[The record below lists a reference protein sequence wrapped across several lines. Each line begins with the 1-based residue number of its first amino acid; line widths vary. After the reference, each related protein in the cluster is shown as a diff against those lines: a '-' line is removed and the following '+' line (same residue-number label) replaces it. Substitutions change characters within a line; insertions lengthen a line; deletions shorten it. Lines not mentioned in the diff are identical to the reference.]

1 MFAAFFIRRP
11 IFATVCAILIVLAG
25 GISIPT
31 LPVAQYPELSAPQVQ
46 VQSVY
51 VGASAQAVE
60 SAVTRPL
67 EEAINGAE
75 GMRYLSSTST
85 SDGTSTITATFDVE
99 RNKDLAAVD
108 IQNRV
113 NTALPRL
120 PAEVKNTGVTV
131 TKTTPAMVMAAG
143 FYSDDNSLSNLFIS
157 NYLDLYVREE
167 LQRLPGAADVRIFGE
182 RKYAMRL
189 WLDPVRLA
197 ARGMTAE
204 DVVAAL
210 REQNAIIAAGQ
221 VGRPPSPAGQTFQIS
236 VTVAGRLTEAR
247 EFEQLVLKRTTDGGL
262 VLLRD
267 VGRAELGAEDYSLNL
282 RFDGRAAVGIGV
294 FQLPGANA
302 LQLEAGVRE
311 TLARVSKQ
319 FPPSLKYEVA
329 FDPTTA
335 VRESISDVLKTLLEA
350 ILLVIAVIFLF
361 LQDWRATVIPA
372 ITIPVSLVGTFIF
385 IKAFGFS
392 VNTLTLFGIVLATG
406 LVVDD
411 AIVVVENISRNLSE
425 TERNDAHGAARR
437 AMSEVSGAVIATSL
451 VLIAVFVPVAFLSGT
466 TGRLY
471 RQFSLTIAFSVA
483 ISAFNALTLS
493 PALSALL
500 MRPEHPHRFAL
511 FRWFNRGFE
520 GLRSRYSR
528 ALGWQIHHLRW
539 AVLAFVVG
547 LGVTVLVFR
556 AVPTAFVPDEDQ
568 NYFIVQLIGPQGASL
583 EYMTGV
589 AQQAEKLLKSR
600 PEVGHVFSVLGF
612 NFAGNGANR
621 GVAFV
626 SLKPVSERPGAA
638 HSVQAVIGDM
648 QRKLGGIAG
657 AIVVPF
663 LPPPI
668 QGQGSTGGFTFE
680 ILDRSGGTGF
690 ETLQQANEQLTA
702 EAMKTGRVGGLFS
715 TFSIDDPQLALGIDR
730 QKAKSIGVSI
740 DAIGNTL
747 GIYLGSQYV
756 NDFDF
761 GPRAYRVYA
770 QAGAAYRDQP
780 RDIGE
785 LYVRSQSG
793 ALVSLD
799 NLVHVKPIS
808 GPPVIS
814 HYNLFRSIELNGT
827 PAPGTSSG
835 DAIAAMEGA
844 ARRALPGDFGFEW
857 SGISWEEVR
866 AGNQGLVIFAL
877 GLTVV
882 FLVLAA
888 QYESFT
894 LPFIVIL
901 AVPLALLG
909 ALALQALRGLHNDV
923 FCQIGLLMLIGLASK
938 NAILIVEF
946 AEQLRHKGADAVEA
960 VQQATLLRLRPILM
974 TSFAFLLG
982 VLPLVFAT
990 GSGANG
996 RRSMGTALFG
1006 GLLLSTVLNLF
1017 FTPALYLMVERA
1029 RERAQKRRPGAEQP
1043 LPR

>member
-1 MFAAFFIRRP
+1 
-11 IFATVCAILIVLAG
+11 
-25 GISIPT
+25 
-31 LPVAQYPELSAPQVQ
+31 
-46 VQSVY
+46 
-51 VGASAQAVE
+51 
-60 SAVTRPL
+60 
-67 EEAINGAE
+67 
-75 GMRYLSSTST
+75 
-85 SDGTSTITATFDVE
+85 
-99 RNKDLAAVD
+99 
-108 IQNRV
+108 
-113 NTALPRL
+113 
-120 PAEVKNTGVTV
+120 
-131 TKTTPAMVMAAG
+131 
-143 FYSDDNSLSNLFIS
+143 
-157 NYLDLYVREE
+157 
-167 LQRLPGAADVRIFGE
+167 QRLPGAADVRIFGE

-197 ARGMTAE
+197 ARGLTAA

-221 VGRPPSPAGQTFQIS
+221 VGRPPAPSGQTFQIS
-236 VTVAGRLTEAR
+236 VTVAGRLTEPR
-247 EFEQLVLKRTTDGGL
+247 EFEQLVLKRTPDGGL

-311 TLARVSKQ
+311 TLARVAQ
-319 FPPSLKYEVA
+319 RFPPSLRYEVA
-329 FDPTTA
+329 FDPTIA

-392 VNTLTLFGIVLATG
+392 INTLTLFGIVLATG

-425 TERNDAHGAARR
+425 TDRNDAHGAARR
-437 AMSEVSGAVIATSL
+437 AMSEVAGAVIATSL

-520 GLRSRYSR
+520 GLRARYSR
-528 ALGWQIHHLRW
+528 ALGWQVHHLRW
-539 AVLAFVVG
+539 AGLAFLVG

-568 NYFIVQLIGPQGASL
+568 NYFIVQLIGPQGASI

-589 AQQAEKLLKSR
+589 ARQAETLLKSR
-600 PEVGHVFSVLGF
+600 NEVGHVFSVLGF

-638 HSVQAVIGDM
+638 HSVQSVIGEM
-648 QRKLGGIAG
+648 QRKLGGIPG

-680 ILDRSGGTGF
+680 LLDRSGDTGF
-690 ETLQQANEQLTA
+690 EALQQANEQLTA

-715 TFSIDDPQLALGIDR
+715 TFSIDDPQLALTIDR
-730 QKAKSIGVSI
+730 EKAKSTGVSI

-785 LYVRSQSG
+785 LYVRSQTG

-799 NLVHVKPIS
+799 NLVRVKTS
-808 GPPVIS
+808 AGPPVIS

-835 DAIAAMEGA
+835 AAIAAMETA
-844 ARRALPGDFGFEW
+844 ARRALPGDFSFEW

-866 AGNQGLVIFAL
+866 AGNQGLIIFAL

-909 ALALQALRGLHNDV
+909 ALAAQALRGLHNDV
-923 FCQIGLLMLIGLASK
+923 FCQI
-938 NAILIVEF
+938 
-946 AEQLRHKGADAVEA
+946 
-960 VQQATLLRLRPILM
+960 
-974 TSFAFLLG
+974 
-982 VLPLVFAT
+982 
-990 GSGANG
+990 
-996 RRSMGTALFG
+996 
-1006 GLLLSTVLNLF
+1006 
-1017 FTPALYLMVERA
+1017 
-1029 RERAQKRRPGAEQP
+1029 
-1043 LPR
+1043 